1 MEDSRSGQE
10 KLAAAFASIAFFV
23 PFLMNIRTPFV
34 VKYMKQGFLIN
45 IVEFVLALVSSL
57 LWGMMGIASFL
68 NFICVLVSLWLAF
81 QAFSGKEYVIQIILE
96 QADKLIQVFGIG
108 KWFSTK

>member
-1 MEDSRSGQE
+1 MEDSRPGQE
-10 KLAAAFASIAFFV
+10 KLAAAFAAIVFFA

-45 IVEFVLALVSSL
+45 IVEFALALVSSL
-57 LWGMMGIASFL
+57 LWGLMGIASFL

-81 QAFSGKEYVIQIILE
+81 QAFTGKEFVIQVILE
-96 QADKLIQVFGIG
+96 QSDKLIQTLGVG